1 MIFATSEGVRIRYHH
16 YHDIT
21 LEDFLDALTRVAL
34 PKPSRPLPTPPAEV
48 YPPWEARPDTPMTV
62 KRLFQKINSILD
74 ENFVVLADPGDAL
87 FAAADLTM
95 HRGAEFVS
103 PSFYTTLGFAVPAA
117 VGVQTALP
125 HVRPLV
131 LVGDGAFQMTGCE
144 LATAVRRGFN
154 PIVVVLN
161 NGGYGT
167 ERFILEGKFND
178 VLDWHYHKLPEL
190 FGAGRGWEV
199 STETDLDA
207 AMSEALANTTAF
219 SLLNVHLE
227 RTDTSPALRRLAER
241 LANRL

>member
-1 MIFATSEGVRIRYHH
+1 
-16 YHDIT
+16 
-21 LEDFLDALTRVAL
+21 
-34 PKPSRPLPTPPAEV
+34 
-48 YPPWEARPDTPMTV
+48 
-62 KRLFQKINSILD
+62 
-74 ENFVVLADPGDAL
+74 
-87 FAAADLTM
+87 
-95 HRGAEFVS
+95 
-103 PSFYTTLGFAVPAA
+103 
-117 VGVQTALP
+117 
-125 HVRPLV
+125 
-131 LVGDGAFQMTGCE
+131 MTGCE

-178 VLDWHYHKLPEL
+178 VLDWRYHKLPEL
-190 FGAGRGWEV
+190 LGAGRGWDV

-207 AMSEALANTTAF
+207 AMSEALANTQSF